1 MKLTRIFWLTFQPNC
16 YIVDEWEVDRE
27 RVQMSSEI
35 GNGQYGVV
43 YDGKYDSPEGDLVPC
58 AVKTLKSLH
67 QNDPHHCQNF
77 LNEAQVMKW
86 VQTQT

>member
-43 YDGKYDSPEGDLVPC
+43 YDGKYDSPESDLVPC
-58 AVKTLKSLH
+58 AVKTLKRS
-67 QNDPHHCQNF
+67 D
-77 LNEAQVMKW
+77 
-86 VQTQT
+86 